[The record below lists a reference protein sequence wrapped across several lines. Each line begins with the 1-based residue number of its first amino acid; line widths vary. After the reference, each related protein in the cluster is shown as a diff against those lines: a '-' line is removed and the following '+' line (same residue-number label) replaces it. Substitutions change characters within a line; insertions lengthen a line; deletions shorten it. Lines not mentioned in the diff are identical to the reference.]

1 MSAQDELTRQRARA
15 RGALLRAG
23 RRAFETRGYHGTR
36 IMDVTAQAGMPV
48 GSFYTYFDTKEALFQ
63 QLLVEVED
71 EVYGELAPA
80 GPQTN
85 DPADRIHQTNL
96 LYFRAFA
103 RNVAFW
109 RAVEEAALTN
119 EDARKV
125 LAERRRYYR
134 GRTRRAFARWQE
146 QGLIDENVDIDFA
159 AEALGAMTERCA
171 YLWFIFDEPADIE
184 AAARQST
191 QLWLAALNIR

>member
-1 MSAQDELTRQRARA
+1 MTADGPLSRQRARG

-23 RRAFETRGYHGTR
+23 RATFETKGYHGTR
-36 IMDVTAQAGMPV
+36 IADIAAEAGIPV
-48 GSFYTYFDTKEALFQ
+48 GSFYTYFDTKETLFRQ
-63 QLLVEVED
+63 ILIDVED
-71 EVYGELAPA
+71 EVYGELTPLGPRADEPA
-80 GPQTN
+80 E
-85 DPADRIHQTNL
+85 RIYETNL

-119 EDARKV
+119 PDARDV

-146 QGLIDENVDIDFA
+146 RGLIDDHIDIDFA
-159 AEALGAMTERCA
+159 AAALGAMTERFA
-171 YLWFIFDEPADIE
+171 YLSFIFGDGADIDDS
-184 AAARQST
+184 ARKTT
-191 QLWLAALNIR
+191 QLWLAALGIH